1 MIHDLGVYV
10 AGVLSGV
17 AIAAIAL
24 ACWTVA
30 ALTDEDFQP

>member
-10 AGVLSGV
+10 VGIVSGI

-24 ACWTVA
+24 ATWAVS
-30 ALTDEDFQP
+30 ALTDEDLQP